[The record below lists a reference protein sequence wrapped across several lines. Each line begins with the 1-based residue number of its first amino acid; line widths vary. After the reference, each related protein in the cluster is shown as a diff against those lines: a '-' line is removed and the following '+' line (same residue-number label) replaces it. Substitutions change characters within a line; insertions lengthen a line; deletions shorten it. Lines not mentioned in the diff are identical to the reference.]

1 MAIDGVVSRTHN
13 PAAQARIQTSVPA
26 APASVAAKPATP
38 NAVPAGLAQT
48 ATPALPS
55 TRLAAQAQLIGGG
68 QKSMSTLPGFRGAAA
83 AQPGIKQAYA
93 DSKGSMTPAAPNGSN
108 MQNSS
113 RLAGSETTNG
123 SP

>member
-1 MAIDGVVSRTHN
+1 MAIYGVQSRTHN
-13 PAAQARIQTSVPA
+13 PAAQAKLQTSVPA
-26 APASVAAKPATP
+26 APGSVAAKPATP
-38 NAVPAGLAQT
+38 NSVPAGLAQT
-48 ATPALPS
+48 ATPALPG

-68 QKSMSTLPGFRGAAA
+68 QGSMGALPGFRGAVA

-93 DSKGSMTPAAPNGSN
+93 DSQGRMTPAAPNGSN